1 MHIYI
6 HINEWDW
13 WNSGGNFEIKV
24 RNVIVRLLRM
34 LSKCKHADQ
43 RSGFFLEYDRSRAWK
58 SNLCPCNKK
67 KSWTIR
73 VLAHTFETVRDIRL
87 QNKLSVTICWKR
99 SAQKSQHKV
108 LNLERSCWKHKL
120 EIWFGLWAWM
130 LLMLVSCWLLRKDYL
145 ESTLG

>member
-43 RSGFFLEYDRSRAWK
+43 RSGFFFEYDRSRAWK

-67 KSWTIR
+67 KSWAIR
-73 VLAHTFETVRDIRL
+73 VLTHTFETVRDIRL
-87 QNKLSVTICWKR
+87 QNKLLQSAGKGVLKSHSKKYWTSSGAVGSINWK
-99 SAQKSQHKV
+99 
-108 LNLERSCWKHKL
+108 
-120 EIWFGLWAWM
+120 FGLD
-130 LLMLVSCWLLRKDYL
+130 S
-145 ESTLG
+145 ELGCC